1 MKIKDTLMS
10 SFLVILYLAASGKAN
25 ENQNSPF
32 STLQSGKFY
41 FIPLDSIQ
49 IDRTSELSKEFSDSF
64 FCEATNR
71 LLQYYLSQ
79 KFIPVSEINNSNVQI
94 SSLVAN
100 SAMNEDSLAVM
111 IKGVAGK
118 SGSEYVIMP
127 YSCSLQQR
135 VTTQKRWRDGRGGP
149 SYERPIKN
157 TAIASVH
164 LRVWDKNGKLICEHS
179 SEGKKTKP
187 MFYTFFRKRVKFTEV
202 VSYSR
207 KAFANPLLRA
217 LNEAARELLK

>member
-1 MKIKDTLMS
+1 MKDIIIPTL
-10 SFLVILYLAASGKAN
+10 LVIFSLAAPGKAD
-25 ENQNSPF
+25 ENQNCQF
-32 STLQSGKFY
+32 STLQSGRFY

-71 LLQYYLSQ
+71 LLQNYLSQ
-79 KFIPVSEINNSNVQI
+79 KFIPVSEINDLNIQI
-94 SSLVAN
+94 SSIVAD
-100 SAMNEDSLAVM
+100 SALSEDSLTVI
-111 IKGVAGK
+111 IKDVAGK

-149 SYERPIKN
+149 SYERPVKN

-164 LRVWDKNGKLICEHS
+164 LRVWDKNGKVVCEYS
-179 SEGKKTKP
+179 SVGKKTKP

-217 LNEAARELLK
+217 LNDASREFNK